1 VIGYKYSGGV
11 IRVSKGSLV
20 VMESNKID
28 GLYVL
33 QGSKMTDLA
42 DVYSPDNFKLSA
54 VLAQQ
59 SEEEE
64 CFMSHVPYSSVFMSI
79 MYAMVCIFFSRCFTF
94 SQCC

>member
-33 QGSKMTDLA
+33 LGNKMTDLA
-42 DVYSPDNFKLSA
+42 DVYSPDNFKL
-54 VLAQQ
+54 LAGV
-59 SEEEE
+59 STTE
-64 CFMSHVPYSSVFMSI
+64 
-79 MYAMVCIFFSRCFTF
+79 
-94 SQCC
+94 